1 MIWNLGRKYDAKF
14 HNKKMELDYKQ
25 PRIIKTNCF
34 HIKIKTS

>member
-25 PRIIKTNCF
+25 PRIIKTCKKCKF
-34 HIKIKTS
+34 